1 MIRLIAGITLLCA
14 APLLYD
20 EGMIAVTVGI
30 IGVIV
35 FAYGMVRVANS
46 EMENT

>member
-1 MIRLIAGITLLCA
+1 MIRFIAGVALLCA

-20 EGMIAVTVGI
+20 EAMIAVVVGI
-30 IGVIV
+30 VGVIL